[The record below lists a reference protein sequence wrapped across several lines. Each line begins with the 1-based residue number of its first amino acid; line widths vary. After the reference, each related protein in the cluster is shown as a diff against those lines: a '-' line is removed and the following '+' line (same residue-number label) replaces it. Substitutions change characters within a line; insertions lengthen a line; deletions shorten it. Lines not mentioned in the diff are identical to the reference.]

1 MPKKVHSILYQADYV
16 LVLLDMFLLEMHIAA
31 NAEPS
36 VCHKISRTTLIYA
49 LLNSSNVIWKK
60 EFASY

>member
-49 LLNSSNVIWKK
+49 LLNSSNVI
-60 EFASY
+60 